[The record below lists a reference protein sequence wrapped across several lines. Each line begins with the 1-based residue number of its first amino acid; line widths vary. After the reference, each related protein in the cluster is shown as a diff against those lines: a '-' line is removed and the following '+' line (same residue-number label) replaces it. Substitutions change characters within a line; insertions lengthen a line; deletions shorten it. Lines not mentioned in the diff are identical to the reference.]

1 MEVTQRR
8 KELEMKVLLVSCPDF
23 SPQVGSKELEK
34 FDHLKTSSKTVGT
47 TFMKFCIYIQNFN
60 ILQGCI
66 LNCPNCWYLYMIY
79 IDKKL
84 LFQVSEFH

>member
-34 FDHLKTSSKTVGT
+34 FDHLKTFFFKNSWHNIYEVLYINKTS
-47 TFMKFCIYIQNFN
+47 IYCKAAF
-60 ILQGCI
+60 
-66 LNCPNCWYLYMIY
+66 
-79 IDKKL
+79 
-84 LFQVSEFH
+84 